1 MRCPAC
7 GTQVS
12 KNAHTCAMCGTTLLE
27 SMAVV
32 GSGRLAIVSE
42 NRAVSGR
49 LQAPQPAP
57 APNLNQCAACGGSLE
72 SEAGFCSDC
81 GAPTHTGEFVSP
93 LPPEPEPGPQFVLE
107 PEPIPVSDRFEQY
120 RAYEPDVILYEEEVV
135 IPPAAV
141 REPIFM
147 QEESIDPELI
157 RTGPIP
163 VVRRPE
169 PADSWSNWVPA
180 TAAGFAVFALL
191 VAVLVHL
198 LGPSSLPNHT
208 PAEVDLKI
216 QMRAIEWLL
225 AGILIAVLGLL
236 AKKR

>member
-12 KNAHTCAMCGTTLLE
+12 KNAQTCAMCGTAFLE
-27 SMAVV
+27 SMAMV
-32 GSGRLAIVSE
+32 GSGRLAVVPE
-42 NRAVSGR
+42 NGAVSGR

-57 APNLNQCAACGGSLE
+57 ESNLDPCAACGSPLE
-72 SEAGFCSDC
+72 REAGFCSDC

-93 LPPEPEPGPQFVLE
+93 LPPEPEPEFVLE
-107 PEPIPVSDRFEQY
+107 PEPLPVSERFEQY

-135 IPPAAV
+135 IPQAAD

-147 QEESIDPELI
+147 HEESIDPELI
-157 RTGPIP
+157 RTGPVPI
-163 VVRRPE
+163 VRHPE
-169 PADSWSNWVPA
+169 PADSWSGWVPA

-225 AGILIAVLGLL
+225 AGILIAMLGLL